1 MYPMYQEL
9 GTNWVQIVVALK
21 LSFPVLI
28 GLLRVPQSEAPLLY
42 KIKKGASGAS
52 NEAPAMHQR

>member
-1 MYPMYQEL
+1 MYQEL

-42 KIKKGASGAS
+42 KIKKGALKIQKTHRKLELWR
-52 NEAPAMHQR
+52 NN